1 MKTKIAIKQK
11 EIAAVNDF
19 SEIDEVRKLFA
30 EIVREKLPEVEL
42 EALKVSCHEDLSLLL
57 AKGMGQ
63 LTKNIRRLASSGG
76 DALVT
81 QSTLIHLR
89 AHAMSL
95 SSFFENIAEDVE
107 YLLLEPEWPDIP
119 EEYIAPSQS

>member
-1 MKTKIAIKQK
+1 M
-11 EIAAVNDF
+11 NNF

-30 EIVREKLPEVEL
+30 TIVREKLPEVEL
-42 EALKVSCHEDLSLLL
+42 EALKVSYHEDLSLLL
-57 AKGMGQ
+57 AKGMDQ

-76 DALVT
+76 DALAT
-81 QSTLIHLR
+81 QSALIHLR

-95 SSFFENIAEDVE
+95 CSFFDNIAEDAE

-119 EEYIAPSQS
+119 EE